1 MKRQVRVLAA
11 VLAAGAVYYVWVRFT
26 GLAIPCMF
34 RKVTGLLC
42 PGCGIT
48 TLILCLGEGNMEGAY
63 HANPF
68 LFVTGPVL
76 IVELI
81 YVFILYGK
89 GKQIPKW
96 NNVLITVYAA
106 ALCLFGVWRN
116 LVL

>member
-1 MKRQVRVLAA
+1 MKRQVWLLAA
-11 VLAAGAVYYVWVRFT
+11 VAAAGAGYYGWLRIT

-34 RKVTGLLC
+34 RNVTGLLC

-48 TLILCLGEGNMEGAY
+48 TLILCLGEGNLAGAY
-63 HANPF
+63 QANPF

-76 IVELI
+76 IAELV
-81 YVFILYGK
+81 YVFFLHGK
-89 GKQIPKW
+89 GKRIPKW
-96 NNVLITVYAA
+96 NNIAVTVYAA